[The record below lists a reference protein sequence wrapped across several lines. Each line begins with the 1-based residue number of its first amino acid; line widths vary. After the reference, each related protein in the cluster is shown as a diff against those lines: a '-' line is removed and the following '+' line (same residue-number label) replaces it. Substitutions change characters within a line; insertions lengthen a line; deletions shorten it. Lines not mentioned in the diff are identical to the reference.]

1 MAPTL
6 AGEPSLSRSWG
17 TQGLEGAFQYP
28 SAAQESR
35 LLSLSWR
42 VGARCAMLVMEVA
55 KGPEG
60 RSQEQYRE
68 LGVQA
73 AALLATRGLRLGL
86 GQVAATQCG
95 SRIEVDEV
103 VSGDILFPHAEEGY
117 PLWAV
122 CMFVCVRACVHMFC
136 ACACGYAYMYIQVCT
151 YTHPCVCVCVWFVSS
166 LGLGTYCG
174 LFVISSCATFK
185 GEPTVL
191 CVPRSRG

>member
-60 RSQEQYRE
+60 RSQEQHRE
-68 LGVQA
+68 SGVQA

-95 SRIEVDEV
+95 SRIEVNEV

-122 CMFVCVRACVHMFC
+122 CMFVCVCVCSYVLCMC
-136 ACACGYAYMYIQVCT
+136 MWVCIYVHT
-151 YTHPCVCVCVWFVSS
+151 SVHIYTPVCVCVCVVCFLPWTWHLLWLVCYFIMRY
-166 LGLGTYCG
+166 LQ
-174 LFVISSCATFK
+174 
-185 GEPTVL
+185 
-191 CVPRSRG
+191 R